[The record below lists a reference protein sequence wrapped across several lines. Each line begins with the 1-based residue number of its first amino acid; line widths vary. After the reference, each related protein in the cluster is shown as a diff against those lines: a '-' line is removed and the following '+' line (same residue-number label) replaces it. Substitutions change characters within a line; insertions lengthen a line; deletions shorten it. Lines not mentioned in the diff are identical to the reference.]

1 MKQVRGAIVKITYT
15 VKKGTLLKKY
25 TVKMYTVNSQNMR
38 HVNKRYL
45 ARIDTTEFADHVRSY
60 NTMPPF
66 NFSSVMFPLAKVTLT
81 KCFQVSNYTCR
92 CQQNFKRFGGNMPLF

>member
-1 MKQVRGAIVKITYT
+1 MRGAIVKITYT

-25 TVKMYTVNSQNMR
+25 TVKKGTYTVEKVHCKKSTLISQHMR

-66 NFSSVMFPLAKVTLT
+66 NFSSVMFPLAKVTAD
-81 KCFQVSNYTCR
+81 
-92 CQQNFKRFGGNMPLF
+92 

>member
-1 MKQVRGAIVKITYT
+1 
-15 VKKGTLLKKY
+15 
-25 TVKMYTVNSQNMR
+25 MYTVNSQNMR

-66 NFSSVMFPLAKVTLT
+66 NFSSVMFPLAKVTTDKTLPG
-81 KCFQVSNYTCR
+81 
-92 CQQNFKRFGGNMPLF
+92 FKLHM